1 MPSHSDKLKKAKMGA
16 KMGGKKKSAQA
27 LFDKLKAMGYKQ
39 YGGSSEAVEKVLPG
53 MTMGGP
59 NNPDLVDMKMRM
71 GKEIEYGYGGMVSK
85 KKKKSKKKK

>member
-1 MPSHSDKLKKAKMGA
+1 MPSHSGKMKKAKMGG

-39 YGGSSEAVEKVLPG
+39 YGGSSDSVEKVLPG
-53 MTMGGP
+53 MMMGGP
-59 NNPDLVDMKMRM
+59 NNPDLVDMKMGM

-85 KKKKSKKKK
+85 KKKSKKKK